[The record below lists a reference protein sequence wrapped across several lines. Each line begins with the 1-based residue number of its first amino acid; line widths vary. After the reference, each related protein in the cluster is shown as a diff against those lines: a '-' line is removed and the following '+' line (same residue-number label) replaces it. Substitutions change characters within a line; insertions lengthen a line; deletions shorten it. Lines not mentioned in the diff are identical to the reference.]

1 MVGQSARISGK
12 HLGWTHLGD
21 SVLSVTDSGRK
32 PDAKV
37 LP

>member
-1 MVGQSARISGK
+1 MAGQSARTSGK
-12 HLGWTHLGD
+12 RPGSTHLGD

-37 LP
+37 PP